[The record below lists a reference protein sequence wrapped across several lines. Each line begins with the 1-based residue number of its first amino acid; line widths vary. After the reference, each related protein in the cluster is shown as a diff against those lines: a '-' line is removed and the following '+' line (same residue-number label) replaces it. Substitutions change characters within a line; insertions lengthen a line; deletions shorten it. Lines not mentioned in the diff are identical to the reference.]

1 MNGPQ
6 SHAWHGVGL
15 HPCEARAMSFE
26 LDANLRKKI
35 EKRRRQER
43 DARIWRRLSAIL
55 WLADGATGEEV
66 AARLGVSARQVRKWL
81 KAFRTHGLDA
91 LCELRYRGRVPRLND
106 AQLDELR
113 QEVAKGRFRT
123 ARQIADWVD
132 QRFAVRYSESG
143 VKDLLKRID
152 VSYHKVTG
160 FLWKADAV
168 EQEEWLDEYRC
179 DPVGPSIRRY
189 FIDACHP
196 VWGVDMIYYCWLLV
210 GQRFHVKVGSGR
222 KRLNILGAYCPED
235 HEYLDLRLTRDNING
250 QRFVNFLR
258 LLRARHPEATRFIV
272 YLANAKYYHA
282 AVVQEWL
289 ARHPEFHLEPP
300 PSYSPNLN
308 LIERL
313 WKFLRKK
320 AFTRWHQT
328 FEAMEEAVSAVL
340 DHLEDYRAELTT
352 LMTERFQRHP
362 QAEATVLQAAAA

>member
-1 MNGPQ
+1 
-6 SHAWHGVGL
+6 
-15 HPCEARAMSFE
+15 MSFE

-55 WLADGATGEEV
+55 WLGDGATGEEV

-132 QRFAVRYSESG
+132 QRFQVRYSESG
-143 VKDLLKRID
+143 VKELLRRIG
-152 VSYHKVTG
+152 VSFHKVTG

-168 EQEEWLDEYRC
+168 EQEEWLDDYRR
-179 DPVGPSIRRY
+179 DPVGRTIRRY

-196 VWGVDMIYYCWLLV
+196 VWGIDMIYYCWLLV
-210 GQRFHVKVGSGR
+210 GQRFHVKVGCGR
-222 KRLNILGAYCPED
+222 KRVNIVGAYCPED

-250 QRFVNFLR
+250 EQFVNLLR
-258 LLRARHPEATRFIV
+258 LLRERHPEAKKFIL
-272 YLANAKYYHA
+272 YLDNAKYYDA
-282 AVVQEWL
+282 PVVREWL
-289 ARHPEFHLEPP
+289 GRHPRFQLKFLPP
-300 PSYSPNLN
+300 YSPNLN

-313 WKFLRKK
+313 WKLLRKE
-320 AFTRWHQT
+320 AFCRGYDS
-328 FEAMEEAVSAVL
+328 FEQMQRGVSAVL
-340 DHLEDYRAELTT
+340 DHLGRYHPQLDS
-352 LMTERFQRHP
+352 LMTEDFHVFHP
-362 QAEATVLQAAAA
+362 QDYPECCAASTV

>member
-1 MNGPQ
+1 
-6 SHAWHGVGL
+6 
-15 HPCEARAMSFE
+15 MSFE

-43 DARIWRRLSAIL
+43 DARIWRRLTAIL
-55 WLADGATGEEV
+55 WLAEGATGEEV

-132 QRFAVRYSESG
+132 QRFQVRYSESG
-143 VKDLLKRID
+143 VKELLRRIG
-152 VSYHKVTG
+152 VSFHKVTG

-168 EQEEWLDEYRC
+168 EQEEWLDDYRR
-179 DPVGPSIRRY
+179 DPVGRTIRRY

-196 VWGVDMIYYCWLLV
+196 VWGIDMIYYCWLLV

-222 KRLNILGAYCPED
+222 KRVNIVGAYCPED

-250 QRFVNFLR
+250 EQFVNLLR
-258 LLRARHPEATRFIV
+258 LLRERHPEAKEFIL
-272 YLANAKYYHA
+272 YLDNAKYYDA
-282 AVVQEWL
+282 PVVREWL
-289 ARHPEFHLEPP
+289 GRHPQFQLKFLPP
-300 PSYSPNLN
+300 YSPNLN

-313 WKFLRKK
+313 WKLLRKE
-320 AFTRWHQT
+320 AFCRGYDS
-328 FEAMEEAVSAVL
+328 FEQMQRGVSAVL
-340 DHLEDYRAELTT
+340 DHLGRYHPQLDT
-352 LMTERFQRHP
+352 LMTEDFHVFHP
-362 QAEATVLQAAAA
+362 QDYPECCAASTV

>member
-1 MNGPQ
+1 
-6 SHAWHGVGL
+6 
-15 HPCEARAMSFE
+15 MSFE

-43 DARIWRRLSAIL
+43 DARIWRRLTAIL
-55 WLADGATGEEV
+55 WLAEGATGEEV

-132 QRFAVRYSESG
+132 QRFQVRYSESG
-143 VKDLLKRID
+143 VKELLRRIG
-152 VSYHKVTG
+152 VSFHKVTG

-168 EQEEWLDEYRC
+168 EQEEWLDDYRR
-179 DPVGPSIRRY
+179 DPVGRTIRRY

-196 VWGVDMIYYCWLLV
+196 VWGIDMIYYCWLLV
-210 GQRFHVKVGSGR
+210 GQRFHVKVGCGR
-222 KRLNILGAYCPED
+222 KRVNIVGAYCPED

-250 QRFVNFLR
+250 EQFVNLLR
-258 LLRARHPEATRFIV
+258 LLRERHPEAKEFIL
-272 YLANAKYYHA
+272 YLDNAKYYDA
-282 AVVQEWL
+282 PVVREWL
-289 ARHPEFHLEPP
+289 GRHPQFQLKFLPP
-300 PSYSPNLN
+300 YSPNLN

-313 WKFLRKK
+313 WKLLRKE
-320 AFTRWHQT
+320 AFCRGYDS
-328 FEAMEEAVSAVL
+328 FEQMQRGVSAVL
-340 DHLEDYRAELTT
+340 DHLGRYHPQLDT
-352 LMTERFQRHP
+352 LMTEDFHVFHP
-362 QAEATVLQAAAA
+362 QDYPECCAASTV